1 MGHARRDGHH
11 RYPSSVVWGALRRAR
26 SGRVSRFPERR
37 GSLVSLTPGAGPLLV
52 LAMILVAGMS
62 LGWLVQRLRLPGV
75 TGQVLAGVIMGR
87 FGLHLFEEAAVE
99 ALQPLT
105 HFALALIGVTVGAH
119 LNLRRLRNA
128 GRRLLLLLL
137 AEGTLTPVITVSALL
152 LLTDIPVTMAFL
164 LATLAVSTAP
174 ATVVAIIRETRSRGT
189 FVKTLLAAV
198 AINNMVCIVL
208 FELVRGVARQPLVA
222 GGESILFGP
231 EAYEALLGGLGQL
244 GLGALLGAL
253 AAVATHLVTLRV
265 ARPERLTTLSVIS
278 IMATI
283 GLSSYAG
290 LSPLLSCMVL
300 GVVQTNLNPDRDR
313 LVDSVFANFEPAIL
327 CTFFALA
334 GLHLS
339 FEHAGR
345 VGLIAAVFFAARVFA
360 KLLSAEVAMRFA
372 RATERVRRNLGIALI
387 PQAGVAIGLVLL
399 IQDDPAFAPVHEL
412 FLAVVLTAVT
422 LAEIVG
428 PVTTRIGLTRSGE
441 VGQDRPHLVDFIQE
455 ENIVTDLEA
464 HSMEHEIEQLTDL
477 LLSSHHLQQV
487 DRESM
492 LQSVLEREAQVSTC
506 LGSGLAVPHGEL
518 PEGFSMVGVMGI
530 SRRGLRVET
539 PDGLPLHCIVL
550 LATPR
555 GERDRHL
562 EVLAA
567 LARTVGADSALQ
579 QELYSAKSPAHAY
592 EVLQSERAADFNYLL
607 EEPGD
612 PGPR

>member
-1 MGHARRDGHH
+1 M
-11 RYPSSVVWGALRRAR
+11 P
-26 SGRVSRFPERR
+26 
-37 GSLVSLTPGAGPLLV
+37 LTPGAGPLLV
-52 LAMILVAGMS
+52 LAVILVAGMS
-62 LGWLVQRLRLPGV
+62 LGWLAQRLRLPGV
-75 TGQVLAGVIMGR
+75 TGQVLAGIIMGR
-87 FGLHLFEEAAVE
+87 LGLHLFEEAAVE
-99 ALQPLT
+99 ELQPLT

-137 AEGTLTPVITVSALL
+137 AEATITPLVTVSALL

-164 LATLAVSTAP
+164 LATLAISTAP

-208 FELVRGVARQPLVA
+208 FELVRGATRQPFAA
-222 GGESILFGP
+222 GGSVGAALVP
-231 EAYEALLGGLGQL
+231 EVYEALLGGVWQL
-244 GLGALLGAL
+244 GLAASLGGL
-253 AAVATHLVTLRV
+253 AAVATHLLTVRV
-265 ARPERLTTLSVIS
+265 ARPDRLTTLSVIS

-283 GLSSYAG
+283 GLSTYSG
-290 LSPLLSCMVL
+290 LSPLLACMVL
-300 GVVQTNLNPDRDR
+300 GVVQTNLNPNRDR

-345 VGLIAAVFFAARVFA
+345 VGLLAAVFFAARIFG
-360 KLLSAEVAMRFA
+360 KLLSAEVSMRLA

-399 IQDDPAFAPVHEL
+399 IQDDPAFASVHEL

-422 LAEIVG
+422 LAEVVG
-428 PVTTRIGLTRSGE
+428 PVATRIGLTRSGE

-455 ENIVTDLEA
+455 ENIVTELEA
-464 HSMEHEIEQLTDL
+464 DSMEHAIEQLTDL

-492 LQSVLEREAQVSTC
+492 LRSVLEREAQVSTC

-530 SRRGLRVET
+530 SRRGLHVET
-539 PDGLPLHCIVL
+539 PDDLPLHCIVL

-567 LARTVGADSALQ
+567 LARTVAADSALQ
-579 QELYSAKSPAHAY
+579 QELYSATSPAHAY
-592 EVLQSERAADFNYLL
+592 EVLQGERAADFNYLL

-612 PGPR
+612 PGSR